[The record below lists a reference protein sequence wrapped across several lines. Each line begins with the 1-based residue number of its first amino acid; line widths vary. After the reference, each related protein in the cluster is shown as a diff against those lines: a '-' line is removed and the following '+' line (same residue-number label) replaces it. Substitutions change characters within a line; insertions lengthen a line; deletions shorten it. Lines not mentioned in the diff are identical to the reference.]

1 MRVSRRSFALGA
13 LAAPFAS
20 FAAACGSSSSAGTE
34 TTTGPDGGALGDG
47 GASNPTDGGPAFADS
62 GPAGQECAPATLVL
76 ALPSVDASNAAQ
88 RVLYSWTTEA
98 QIAEL
103 RQNPTLLTRTLT
115 ENGDPGTLWT
125 DLQNRATNGS
135 NSARFLVQ
143 ARYAKSR
150 FGWVS
155 PVGFAHVNG
164 RDFPYGDRLLK
175 ITLRPEALVALVR
188 DFDILFVDMNN
199 QQVAFEVPNG
209 APERL
214 GAIFYD
220 NGQACGEFDAPG
232 TYREYLIPNE
242 AMIESWEV
250 ATAAIQ
256 ATVQQT
262 SKAID
267 DFDGILT
274 SRNCILPGRCQAQAA
289 FYRPFALEISRT
301 EVSGIARAL
310 RAFPAQ
316 GAPLVHT
323 L

>member
-13 LAAPFAS
+13 LAAPFA
-20 FAAACGSSSSAGTE
+20 AACGSSTSAGTE
-34 TTTGPDGGALGDG
+34 TISGPDGAAPSDSGVSGSDG
-47 GASNPTDGGPAFADS
+47 GVLVPDS
-62 GPAGQECAPATLVL
+62 GPGQVCAPATLVL

-125 DLQNRATNGS
+125 DLQKRGANGS
-135 NSARFLVQ
+135 YSAQFLTQ
-143 ARYAKSR
+143 PRYAKNR
-150 FGWVS
+150 FGWVT

-175 ITLRPEALVALVR
+175 ITLRPESIIALVR

-209 APERL
+209 APERV

-220 NGQACGEFDAPG
+220 NGQACGEFNAPG

-250 ATAAIQ
+250 GTAAIQ
-256 ATVQQT
+256 TTVQQT

-267 DFDGILT
+267 DFDAVLT
-274 SRNCILPGRCQAQAA
+274 RGNCILPDRCQSDAV

-301 EVSGIARAL
+301 EVSGISRAL

-316 GAPLVHT
+316 GAPLVHK